1 MLVYRSVPSLK
12 ITVYSLPFTK
22 IGPTGVWRTWV
33 PTMDPRGG
41 LNEWMNEWKARI
53 TQTGKVRL
61 TQLPHFQKLCVSFME
76 GISPTKNMKFMST
89 CVEEKYQLGVCVCP
103 HFPHTKHF
111 GAPSWKNIPPF
122 SLPFWWKQNICLV
135 WWHFLWQES
144 FTLKKTKSNFQ
155 EFGRVPILLCWSI
168 GLLYLD
174 LLKMLQ
180 KRGQIESG
188 EEW

>member
-1 MLVYRSVPSLK
+1 MFNRKYIFKGSIFHCYVSLPECTFPKNNSLQFTVYQNRPVLPKQERFVWPNYHIFKSYVSVSWRVCHQLK
-12 ITVYSLPFTK
+12 IWNSCQHVL
-22 IGPTGVWRTWV
+22 R
-33 PTMDPRGG
+33 
-41 LNEWMNEWKARI
+41 
-53 TQTGKVRL
+53 Q
-61 TQLPHFQKLCVSFME
+61 
-76 GISPTKNMKFMST
+76 
-89 CVEEKYQLGVCVCP
+89 KYQLGVCVCP

-144 FTLKKTKSNFQ
+144 FTLKKTKSKFQ

-180 KRGQIESG
+180 KRGQTESG
-188 EEW
+188 EKW